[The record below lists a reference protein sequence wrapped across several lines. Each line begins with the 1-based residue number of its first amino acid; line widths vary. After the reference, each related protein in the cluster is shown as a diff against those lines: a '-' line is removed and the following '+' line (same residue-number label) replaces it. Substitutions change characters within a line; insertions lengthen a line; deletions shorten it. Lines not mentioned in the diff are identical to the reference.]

1 MAFFRRNQLFGK
13 TSYLEVNEAEIGIG
27 NNKIKLKA
35 NLEDLQIGFKF
46 WTELTTRKLGLP
58 LDEEHDVIVEIYNS
72 WYEFFG
78 VAREMIKSVP
88 VSKVVASEST
98 NELVLITVHI
108 LNQELRPHLTRWQA
122 QYRRCWES
130 VIDDPIYKGVPP
142 QQIQK
147 NFYALQRVDGRN
159 KRREQKACCLHG
171 AAKKDGWDVSSVVA
185 PRMIGFLLTQKCVF
199 DNKMSCGRFCVITH
213 ICVLR
218 ANYEQSQITTYQ
230 AWTDPAPVGG

>member
-1 MAFFRRNQLFGK
+1 MTNLFTLALTSDGGLRIEVAWCLIALIFIAILGMAFFRRNQLLGK

-78 VAREMIKSVP
+78 VAREMIKSIP

-98 NELVLITVHI
+98 KELVLITVHI

-122 QYRRCWES
+122 QYRRWWES
-130 VIDDPIYKGVPP
+130 VIDDPIYKDVPP
-142 QQIQK
+142 EQIQK
-147 NFYALQRVDGRN
+147 TFTHYKELMAEINAVNRKLVVYTEQL
-159 KRREQKACCLHG
+159 KR
-171 AAKKDGWDVSSVVA
+171 
-185 PRMIGFLLTQKCVF
+185 M
-199 DNKMSCGRFCVITH
+199 
-213 ICVLR
+213 
-218 ANYEQSQITTYQ
+218 
-230 AWTDPAPVGG
+230 VGM